1 MKANNN
7 IHEDEIQI
15 LGGSPSNKQ
24 PKKSKHNSKIIIVC
38 IIAAILVT
46 GIITA
51 IYLSKNTEEDTDIPT
66 STVTVSQEKN
76 TKETSY
82 VEVFEET
89 VNDVPLYVYV
99 PRNTKIELTSSRPDV
114 NDQNIVFATQA
125 ADIAADGESIVG
137 DFVLAG
143 KQLAKGKSKQGFC
156 AIIGDKIS
164 IGVDTSTP
172 LLDETIQNNGYFFR
186 QYPLVANGKMIE
198 NKPKGKTIRRAIG
211 KRNNTIV
218 IVESRSRESFYDFAQ
233 SLVDIGVTDAIYLVG
248 GNAYGWYQD
257 IDGKQNVFGS
267 TDSDIIKSPNYIV
280 FKKQNTL

>member
-15 LGGSPSNKQ
+15 LGGSTSNKQ
-24 PKKSKHNSKIIIVC
+24 TKKSKNNSKIIIFC
-38 IIAAILVT
+38 IIVAILVA

-51 IYLSKNTEEDTDIPT
+51 TYLSINTEEDKEIPI
-66 STVTVSQEKN
+66 STVTVSQEMN

-99 PRNTKIELTSSRPDV
+99 PHNIKIELTASRPDA

-125 ADIAADGESIVG
+125 ADLAADGESIVG

-143 KQLAKGKSKQGFC
+143 KQLAKGKGKQGFC
-156 AIIGDKIS
+156 AIIGDQVS

-172 LLDETIQNNGYFFR
+172 LLDEAIQNNGYFFR
-186 QYPLVANGKMIE
+186 QYPLVANGKMVE

-257 IDGKQNVFGS
+257 IDGKQNIFGS
-267 TDSDIIKSPNYIV
+267 TDSDIVKSPNYIV
-280 FKKQNTL
+280 FKKQNTP

>member
-1 MKANNN
+1 MKNNN

-15 LGGSPSNKQ
+15 LGDSPSNKQ
-24 PKKSKHNSKIIIVC
+24 PKKSKNNSKIIIAC

-46 GIITA
+46 VITVI
-51 IYLSKNTEEDTDIPT
+51 IYLSKNTEEGTEMST
-66 STVTVSQEKN
+66 STVTVLQEKN
-76 TKETSY
+76 TKATSY

-89 VNDVPLYVYV
+89 VNDVPLYVYL
-99 PRNTKIELTSSRPDV
+99 PHNTKIELTASRPDA
-114 NDQNIVFATQA
+114 NDKSIIFTTQA
-125 ADIAADGESIVG
+125 ADIGADGESIVG

-156 AIIGDKIS
+156 AIIGDQIS

-172 LLDETIQNNGYFFR
+172 LLDETIQNNGFFFR

-211 KRNNTIV
+211 KRNNTII